1 MDMSGRTRRTR
12 AAVLSVVL
20 SLAVAVTLAVA
31 SWPEDSP
38 VRRPEPAPRAQP
50 LAAPLSVAMVRL
62 PPPPPPELLRERPP
76 EPVEAVAIT
85 PLKPAAPPALAS
97 AKPPVKPPIK
107 PELTPLKPEPRPAPP
122 AKPRPPAVKIDQA
135 IAAEGRTLL
144 RLLEHGEG
152 PAIEIAWPSRAAARA
167 SLFGYLRGCL
177 GMRVALMDGGYD
189 GGSGKGFYLASGP
202 AGSASELNLDRFSGF
217 MRTPSG
223 RMPDAETRLVAS
235 IRDRHGIRNAR
246 PVRLFP
252 RSVDA
257 ALLGGLNMAVGQ
269 SYGAAR
275 VIHARYRRD
284 ASGLYV
290 TDISVDGSKVPG
302 KILLSNRR
310 CSNSGV

>member
-1 MDMSGRTRRTR
+1 MDMSGRAKRTLG
-12 AAVLSVVL
+12 AVLSVVL
-20 SLAVAVTLAVA
+20 SLAVAVTLVVA

-38 VRRPEPAPRAQP
+38 ARRPEPAPRAKP

-62 PPPPPPELLRERPP
+62 PPPPLPSPPFPLA
-76 EPVEAVAIT
+76 PVAVVVKAIT
-85 PLKPAAPPALAS
+85 PLKPPAKAEV
-97 AKPPVKPPIK
+97 KPPVQTI
-107 PELTPLKPEPRPAPP
+107 LTPLRPEPRPAQR
-122 AKPRPPAVKIDQA
+122 AKPKPQPKSPAVKIDKA
-135 IAAEGRTLL
+135 VAAEGRTLL

-167 SLFGYLRGCL
+167 RLFGYLRGCL
-177 GMRVALMDGGYD
+177 GMRVALMDSGND

-235 IRDRHGIRNAR
+235 IRDRHLIGNAM

-269 SYGAAR
+269 SYGAAKI
-275 VIHARYRRD
+275 IHARYRRD